1 MAFKIQVPHFV
12 HPWGMARTATPWPLQ
27 PHCRHYLLGIG
38 SLVDRWGESWT
49 KDMGVYKLCKSNT
62 SGLGGPGKAI
72 GDRKYPSPPPKKEST
87 HPFLDTAPPPRYH
100 RVTAVI
106 AMFLQPHATLLV
118 PGSHPTLAQPKHLS
132 RDGNWN
138 SEKKK
143 DQSFFR

>member
-72 GDRKYPSPPPKKEST
+72 GDRKYPSPP
-87 HPFLDTAPPPRYH
+87 
-100 RVTAVI
+100 
-106 AMFLQPHATLLV
+106 
-118 PGSHPTLAQPKHLS
+118 
-132 RDGNWN
+132 N
-138 SEKKK
+138 KKK
-143 DQSFFR
+143 VPIPF